1 MPSPARRF
9 EKRPSL
15 DNLVERVD
23 AQPPGEITGDTIP
36 TGFGSLDKLLG
47 GGLRRR
53 DLILLG
59 GDIGSGKSAL
69 ALGIALRVAQ
79 QSVGVAYLSGE
90 MNEERLMERALAIE
104 GKVAVDELR
113 AAKLNDQTRAGVGA
127 AAVRLRGLPL
137 SLLALAGDDFAT
149 VFEQLDPLRQVG
161 LVVVDYLQLVPPP
174 KARTTQDEDTALVL
188 RHLKA
193 LALARQVALLVVAQL
208 PSFQT
213 GRDAKRPTLDD
224 YGVMGA
230 PKQHA
235 DVILSIF
242 REEMYNPGGG
252 VDGATDEEVTY
263 EGYGPG
269 GAALLIQATTDNPN
283 RTVAEIRN
291 VFQRHGA
298 NLAASNAV
306 AWMFDRKG
314 QIVVDGKASEDATM
328 EVALDA
334 GADDMEKEG
343 DIYLITTPPAQ
354 LHAIDQA
361 LRSKKLPVQS
371 AEIAMVPKNTVK
383 VEGSDAKRLLQL
395 VEGLEE
401 MDDVAKVFSN
411 FDIDAEAMAAV
422 TG

>member
-15 DNLVERVD
+15 DHLVERVD
-23 AQPPGEITGDTIP
+23 AQRPGEVTGDTIP
-36 TGFGSLDKLLG
+36 TGFGSLDKLVG
-47 GGLRRR
+47 GGFRRR

-79 QSVGVAYLSGE
+79 QSLGVAYLSGE

-113 AAKLNDQTRAGVGA
+113 VAKLSDQTRAGVGG
-127 AAVRLRGLPL
+127 AAVRLRGLPISFMPL
-137 SLLALAGDDFAT
+137 SEADFES
-149 VFEQLDPLRQVG
+149 VFEQLDSVKQLG

-208 PSFQT
+208 PGFQT

-235 DVILSIF
+235 DVVLSIF

-252 VDGATDEEVTY
+252 VDGATE
-263 EGYGPG
+263 
-269 GAALLIQATTDNPN
+269 LI
-283 RTVAEIRN
+283 
-291 VFQRHGA
+291 
-298 NLAASNAV
+298 
-306 AWMFDRKG
+306 
-314 QIVVDGKASEDATM
+314 
-328 EVALDA
+328 
-334 GADDMEKEG
+334 
-343 DIYLITTPPAQ
+343 
-354 LHAIDQA
+354 
-361 LRSKKLPVQS
+361 
-371 AEIAMVPKNTVK
+371 
-383 VEGSDAKRLLQL
+383 
-395 VEGLEE
+395 
-401 MDDVAKVFSN
+401 VAKN
-411 FDIDAEAMAAV
+411 RNGP
-422 TG
+422 TGFVDLYFYRRWMRFEDMLDPDR